1 MKKAR
6 EICDLQSCF
15 LCTRCLPDW
24 VPAVSKHKTNLRFKK
39 GATIFSEGAPVEGI
53 FFIYSGKVKIHQQW
67 GVNKELIVRFAKA
80 GDILGYRGLGNEKVY
95 TVSATAL
102 EDVVVC
108 YVDIPFFETT
118 LRVNHDMTYE
128 LMEFYANE
136 LLDAEKRMRNMVHME
151 VRGRVAETLLKLKDT
166 FGDNEEGFIDI
177 VLTKQDLAAYSGTT
191 YETFS
196 RTVADLLKEKV
207 IKVSGKSIGILKTK
221 KLEEL
226 TSAS

>member
-1 MKKAR
+1 Y
-6 EICDLQSCF
+6 
-15 LCTRCLPDW
+15 P
-24 VPAVSKHKTNLRFKK
+24 
-39 GATIFSEGAPVEGI
+39 
-53 FFIYSGKVKIHQQW
+53 
-67 GVNKELIVRFAKA
+67 
-80 GDILGYRGLGNEKVY
+80 
-95 TVSATAL
+95 VSATAL

-108 YVDIPFFETT
+108 FVDIPFFETT
-118 LRVNHDMTYE
+118 LRVNHELTYE

-151 VRGRVAETLLKLKDT
+151 VRGRVAETLLKLKET
-166 FGDNEEGFIDI
+166 FGNDGEGFIDI

-196 RTVADLLKEKV
+196 RIVAELLKDKI